1 MKIKSVYIFIKLV
14 ELDLDFTQAQKILGL
29 PRTTLWN
36 NIADLEKSLKKT
48 LINRKRQSLSLT
60 TDGEDFIPNAYKLY
74 QIYEDS
80 LLGASGENND
90 EIEGDLLISTTKAV
104 GLGWSMDS
112 IKEFCNEVPKLVLKI
127 IASDTISREEEK
139 AYDILIRPFGDS
151 EDYQKLW
158 YTSCHHGLFA
168 SEEYLKKMGIPQ
180 TPQDL
185 LNHKI
190 IGYGDYKYSYFNDVD
205 WHLKGNEFGLPKLKP
220 SLLINMTKAVYEAAQ
235 KGMGICSAPIE
246 SNILYKG
253 SLVLVLPEIKGPEV
267 RSYFCIRKNSTR
279 KKIKHSKIVS
289 DYFKVYLES
298 RGIKTHPA

>member
-1 MKIKSVYIFIKLV
+1 MKIQSVYIFIKLV
-14 ELDLDFTQAQKILGL
+14 ELDLDFKQAQKILSL

-36 NIADLEKSLKKT
+36 NIADLERSLKKT

-60 TDGEDFIPNAYKLY
+60 TEGEDFIPNAYKLY

-80 LLGASGENND
+80 LLGASEGNSD
-90 EIEGDLLISTTKAV
+90 EIEGDLLISTTKAI

-112 IKEFCNEVPKLVLKI
+112 MKEFCDEVPKLVLKI
-127 IASDTISREEEK
+127 IASDAISREEEK

-168 SEEYLKKMGIPQ
+168 SDEYLKKMGMPQ
-180 TPQDL
+180 APQDL

-190 IGYGDYKYSYFNDVD
+190 IGYGDYKYSYFNDID
-205 WHLKGNEFGLPKLKP
+205 WHLKGNEYGLPKLKP

-235 KGMGICSAPIE
+235 KGMGICSAPVE
-246 SNILYKG
+246 SNMLYKG
-253 SLVLVLPEIKGPEV
+253 NLVHVLPKIKGPEV

-279 KKIKHSKIVS
+279 KKIKNSKIVS
-289 DYFKVYLES
+289 DYFKVYLENM
-298 RGIKTHPA
+298 GIKTHHV